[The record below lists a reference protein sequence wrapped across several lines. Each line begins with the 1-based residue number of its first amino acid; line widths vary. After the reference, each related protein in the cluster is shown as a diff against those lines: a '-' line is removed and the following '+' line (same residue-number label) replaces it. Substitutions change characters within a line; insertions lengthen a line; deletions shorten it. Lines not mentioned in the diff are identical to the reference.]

1 MINRPRRL
9 RIGAAAL
16 TAGLLL
22 AACGTNGDSDSSSA
36 ADTATSTAGPTTSAH
51 DDQAEGTTLTAA
63 DLRTTLNG
71 VLQEHVFL
79 TGAAVNEAFQ
89 GNTAGFDAAVA
100 ALDENS
106 SALSEAVGL
115 AYGPEAEEEFL
126 GLWRAHIDLFVAYAT
141 ALGEGDQAAADEQAE
156 FLAGYATDFA
166 NYLAVP
172 TGIDAAALEALVLEH
187 IATLTEVIDVMATGD
202 PTASFTALREAMGH
216 MHMIADPLAVAIADG
231 DPDAFPG
238 DPESNE
244 ATVQTALDLLLREH
258 VMLAG
263 AAVNEALRAN
273 APAFE
278 AAAAALDANSVDL
291 AAAVGDALGTDT
303 GDEFLALWRSH
314 IDLFVAY
321 TTALATDDQ
330 ASADEQAQFL
340 TDYATDLAN
349 FLSEPT
355 GIDAADLEAVLLE
368 HILTLK
374 AAIDT
379 IAEGQANPFV
389 VLQEAAAHMGMI
401 AQPLAVA
408 ITGS

>member
-1 MINRPRRL
+1 MTTRSRSAHL
-9 RIGAAAL
+9 GATL
-16 TAGLLL
+16 VTASLLL
-22 AACGTNGDSDSSSA
+22 AACGTYDSDNSG
-36 ADTATSTAGPTTSAH
+36 ADATTTTVDATDTTT
-51 DDQAEGTTLTAA
+51 DDGHGEPTLTAA
-63 DLRTTLNG
+63 DLRTTLNA

-79 TGAAVNEAFQ
+79 AGAAVNEAFQ
-89 GNTAGFDAAVA
+89 GESTGFDAAVA

-106 SALSEAVGL
+106 VALSEAVGV

-126 GLWRAHIDLFVAYAT
+126 ALWRAHIDLFVAYAN
-141 ALGEGDQAAADEQAE
+141 AVGAGDQVAADEQAG
-156 FLAGYATDFA
+156 FLSGYATDFA

-172 TGIDAAALEALVLEH
+172 TGIDPSTLEGLVLEH
-187 IATLTEVIDVMATGD
+187 IVTLTDVIDVMATGD
-202 PTASFTALREAMGH
+202 AAASFTALREAMDH

-231 DPDAFPG
+231 DPERFPG
-238 DPESNE
+238 EVEGTE
-244 ATVQTALDLLLREH
+244 ASVQTALGLLLQEH
-258 VMLAG
+258 VFLAG

-273 APAFE
+273 TPAFE
-278 AAAAALDANSVDL
+278 AAAGSLDANSVDL
-291 AAAVGDALGTDT
+291 ADAVSDALGTET

-314 IDLFVAY
+314 IDLFVTYAN
-321 TTALATDDQ
+321 AVGSGDQ
-330 ASADEQAQFL
+330 AAADEQAQFL
-340 TDYATDLAN
+340 TDYATDLAD

-389 VLQEAAAHMGMI
+389 VLRQAAAHMGMI

-408 ITGS
+408 ISGS